1 MEDATMSSAEGPAPA
16 AAPQQV
22 QLSAAK
28 SLSGVAWTGGSLVG
42 SLNPDNHG

>member
-1 MEDATMSSAEGPAPA
+1 MSSAEGPAPA